1 MCKERLFL
9 ISERVRCISPFFFGV
24 GQSTPRYGGQAV
36 IEGIMIRGQNNV
48 AIAVRAP
55 SGNIVTRVKK
65 INTLFTGK
73 LRSIPIIRGVI
84 ALAETLSLGME
95 ALNYS
100 SQVANDEED
109 TPPGKFSS
117 AIMILISLSIAIGLF
132 FILPLVVSKPFEGLL
147 GSDVVSNVAEGI
159 IRLAVF
165 LIYVTVISLMP
176 DIRRVYM
183 YHGAEHMAVHAQEKG
198 DPLTIQEIRKYPTAH
213 PRCGTAFLLTI
224 MVIAIIVFTLIP
236 REPLWL
242 VVGSRI
248 VLIPLIASLSYE
260 FIRFNSKYETN
271 KFVSKMSVPS
281 LLLQSLTTKIPD
293 DDQIEVA
300 INAMESAID
309 ADRDLE

>member
-1 MCKERLFL
+1 M
-9 ISERVRCISPFFFGV
+9 ISESVRCISPFFFGV

>member
-1 MCKERLFL
+1 M

-36 IEGIMIRGQNNV
+36 IEGIMIRGQNNF
-48 AIAVRAP
+48 AIAIRAP

>member
-1 MCKERLFL
+1 
-9 ISERVRCISPFFFGV
+9 
-24 GQSTPRYGGQAV
+24 
-36 IEGIMIRGQNNV
+36 MIRGQNNV

-73 LRSIPIIRGVI
+73 LRSIPIIRGII

>member
-1 MCKERLFL
+1 M
-9 ISERVRCISPFFFGV
+9 ISKRVRYISPFFFGV
-24 GQSTPRYGGQAV
+24 GQSAPRYGGQAV

-65 INTLFTGK
+65 INSLFTGK
-73 LRSIPIIRGVI
+73 LRSIPIIRGII

-100 SQVANDEED
+100 SQVANEEED

-260 FIRFNSKYETN
+260 FIRFNSKHETN
-271 KFVSKMSVPS
+271 KFVSKMSVPN

-300 INAMESAID
+300 INAMESAIQ
-309 ADRDLE
+309 ADSQID

>member
-1 MCKERLFL
+1 
-9 ISERVRCISPFFFGV
+9 
-24 GQSTPRYGGQAV
+24 
-36 IEGIMIRGQNNV
+36 MIRGQNNV

-260 FIRFNSKYETN
+260 FIRFNSKHETN
-271 KFVSKMSVPS
+271 KFVSKMSVPN

-300 INAMESAID
+300 INAMESAIQ
-309 ADRDLE
+309 ADSQIE

>member
-1 MCKERLFL
+1 M
-9 ISERVRCISPFFFGV
+9 ISKRVRYISPFFFGV
-24 GQSTPRYGGQAV
+24 GQPAPRYGGQAV

-65 INTLFTGK
+65 INSLITGK
-73 LRSIPIIRGVI
+73 LRSIPIIRGII

-100 SQVANDEED
+100 SQVANEEED

-260 FIRFNSKYETN
+260 FIRFNSKHETN
-271 KFVSKMSVPS
+271 KFVSKMSVPN

-300 INAMESAID
+300 INAMESAIQ
-309 ADRDLE
+309 ADSQIEE

>member
-1 MCKERLFL
+1 MIRK
-9 ISERVRCISPFFFGV
+9 RVRHISPFFFGV
-24 GQSTPRYGGQAV
+24 GQSAPRYGGQAV

-65 INTLFTGK
+65 INSLFTGK
-73 LRSIPIIRGVI
+73 LRSIPIIRGII

-100 SQVANDEED
+100 SQVANEEED

-147 GSDVVSNVAEGI
+147 GSDVVSNIAEGI

-198 DPLTIQEIRKYPTAH
+198 DPLTIQEIRKYPTAP

-260 FIRFNSKYETN
+260 FIRFNSKHETN
-271 KFVSKMSVPS
+271 KFVSKMSVPN

-300 INAMESAID
+300 INAMESAIQ
-309 ADRDLE
+309 ADSQID

>member
-1 MCKERLFL
+1 M
-9 ISERVRCISPFFFGV
+9 ISKRVRYISPFFFGV
-24 GQSTPRYGGQAV
+24 GQSAPRYGGQAV

-73 LRSIPIIRGVI
+73 LRSIPIIRGII

-100 SQVANDEED
+100 SQVANEEED

-260 FIRFNSKYETN
+260 FIRFNSKHETN
-271 KFVSKMSVPS
+271 KFVSKMSVPN

-300 INAMESAID
+300 INAMESAIQ
-309 ADRDLE
+309 ADSQID

>member
-1 MCKERLFL
+1 M

-260 FIRFNSKYETN
+260 FIRFNSKHETN
-271 KFVSKMSVPS
+271 KFVSKMSVPN

-300 INAMESAID
+300 INAMESAIQ
-309 ADRDLE
+309 ADSQIE

>member
-1 MCKERLFL
+1 M
-9 ISERVRCISPFFFGV
+9 
-24 GQSTPRYGGQAV
+24 GQSPPRYGGQAV
-36 IEGIMIRGQNNV
+36 IEGIMIRGQSNV
-48 AIAVRAP
+48 AISVRAP

-73 LRSIPIIRGVI
+73 LRTIPIVRGII

-109 TPPGKFSS
+109 TPPGKLSS
-117 AIMILISLSIAIGLF
+117 AIMILISLSIAIGIF
-132 FILPLVVSKPFEGLL
+132 FILPLFASKPLEGLL
-147 GSDVVSNVAEGI
+147 GSDVISNIAEGI

-183 YHGAEHMAVHAQEKG
+183 YHGAEHMAVHAQERG
-198 DPLTIQEIRKYPTAH
+198 DPLTIEEIRKYPTAH

-224 MVIAIIVFTLIP
+224 MVIAIIVFTFIP

-242 VVGSRI
+242 VIGSRI

-260 FIRFNSKYETN
+260 FIRFNSKYEAN
-271 KFVSKMSVPS
+271 KFLSKLSVPN

-300 INAMESAID
+300 ITAMESAIQ
-309 ADRDLE
+309 ADRE

>member
-1 MCKERLFL
+1 M
-9 ISERVRCISPFFFGV
+9 RCISPFFFGM
-24 GQSTPRYGGQAV
+24 GQSSPRYGGQAV
-36 IEGIMIRGQNNV
+36 IEGIMIRGQSNV
-48 AIAVRAP
+48 AISVRAP

-73 LRSIPIIRGVI
+73 LRTIPIVRGII

-109 TPPGKFSS
+109 TPPGKLSS
-117 AIMILISLSIAIGLF
+117 AIMILISLSIAIGIF
-132 FILPLVVSKPFEGLL
+132 FILPLFASKPLEGLL

-198 DPLTIQEIRKYPTAH
+198 DPLTIEEIRKYPTAH

-224 MVIAIIVFTLIP
+224 MVIAIIVFTFIP

-242 VVGSRI
+242 VIGSRI

-260 FIRFNSKYETN
+260 FIRFNSKYEAN
-271 KFVSKMSVPS
+271 KFLSKLSVPN

-300 INAMESAID
+300 ITAMESAIH
-309 ADRDLE
+309 ADRE

>member
-1 MCKERLFL
+1 M

-309 ADRDLE
+309 ADRDLK

>member
-1 MCKERLFL
+1 
-9 ISERVRCISPFFFGV
+9 
-24 GQSTPRYGGQAV
+24 
-36 IEGIMIRGQNNV
+36 MIRGQNNV

-65 INTLFTGK
+65 INSLFTGK
-73 LRSIPIIRGVI
+73 LRSIPIIRGII

-100 SQVANDEED
+100 SQVANEEED

-260 FIRFNSKYETN
+260 FIRFNSKHETN
-271 KFVSKMSVPS
+271 KFVSKMSVPN

-300 INAMESAID
+300 INAMESAIQ
-309 ADRDLE
+309 ADSQID

>member
-1 MCKERLFL
+1 MIRK
-9 ISERVRCISPFFFGV
+9 RVRCISPFFFGM
-24 GQSTPRYGGQAV
+24 GQSAPRYGGQAV
-36 IEGIMIRGQNNV
+36 IEGIMIRGQSNV
-48 AIAVRAP
+48 AISVRAP

-73 LRSIPIIRGVI
+73 LRTIPIVRGII

-109 TPPGKFSS
+109 TPPGKLSS
-117 AIMILISLSIAIGLF
+117 AIMILISLSIAIGIF
-132 FILPLVVSKPFEGLL
+132 FILPLFASKPLEGLL

-198 DPLTIQEIRKYPTAH
+198 DPLTIEEIRKYPTAH

-224 MVIAIIVFTLIP
+224 MVIAIIVFTFIP

-242 VVGSRI
+242 VIGSRI

-271 KFVSKMSVPS
+271 KFLSKLSVPN

-300 INAMESAID
+300 ITAMESAIH
-309 ADRDLE
+309 ADRE

>member
-1 MCKERLFL
+1 M
-9 ISERVRCISPFFFGV
+9 ISKRVRYVSPFFFGV
-24 GQSTPRYGGQAV
+24 GQSAPRYGGQAV

-55 SGNIVTRVKK
+55 SGNIVTRVKE
-65 INTLFTGK
+65 INSLFTGK
-73 LRSIPIIRGVI
+73 LRSIPIIRGII

-100 SQVANDEED
+100 SQVANEEED

-260 FIRFNSKYETN
+260 FIRFNSKHETN
-271 KFVSKMSVPS
+271 KFVSKMSVPN

-300 INAMESAID
+300 INAMESAIQ
-309 ADRDLE
+309 ADSQID

>member
-1 MCKERLFL
+1 M

-65 INTLFTGK
+65 INSLFTGK
-73 LRSIPIIRGVI
+73 LRSIPIIRGII

-100 SQVANDEED
+100 SQVANEEED

>member
-1 MCKERLFL
+1 M
-9 ISERVRCISPFFFGV
+9 ISKRVRYVSPFFFGV
-24 GQSTPRYGGQAV
+24 GQSAPRYGGQAV

-65 INTLFTGK
+65 INSLFTGK
-73 LRSIPIIRGVI
+73 LRSIPIIRGII

-100 SQVANDEED
+100 SQVANEEED

-248 VLIPLIASLSYE
+248 VLIQLIASLSYE
-260 FIRFNSKYETN
+260 FIRFNSKHETN
-271 KFVSKMSVPS
+271 KFVSKMSVPN

-300 INAMESAID
+300 INAMESAIQ
-309 ADRDLE
+309 ADSQID

>member
-1 MCKERLFL
+1 M

-84 ALAETLSLGME
+84 ALVETLSLGME

-198 DPLTIQEIRKYPTAH
+198 DPLTIEEIRKYPTAH

-260 FIRFNSKYETN
+260 FIRFNSKYEAN

>member
-1 MCKERLFL
+1 
-9 ISERVRCISPFFFGV
+9 
-24 GQSTPRYGGQAV
+24 
-36 IEGIMIRGQNNV
+36 MIRGQNNV

-260 FIRFNSKYETN
+260 FIRLW
-271 KFVSKMSVPS
+271 
-281 LLLQSLTTKIPD
+281 LLTILFI
-293 DDQIEVA
+293 
-300 INAMESAID
+300 
-309 ADRDLE
+309 

>member
-1 MCKERLFL
+1 MIRK
-9 ISERVRCISPFFFGV
+9 RVRCISPFFFGM
-24 GQSTPRYGGQAV
+24 GQSSPRYGGQAV
-36 IEGIMIRGQNNV
+36 IEGIMIRGQSNV
-48 AIAVRAP
+48 AISVRAP

-73 LRSIPIIRGVI
+73 LRTIPIVRGII

-109 TPPGKFSS
+109 TPPGKLSS
-117 AIMILISLSIAIGLF
+117 AIMILISLSIAIGIF
-132 FILPLVVSKPFEGLL
+132 FILPLFASKPLEGLL

-198 DPLTIQEIRKYPTAH
+198 DPLTIEEIRKYPTAH

-224 MVIAIIVFTLIP
+224 MVIAIIVFTFIP

-242 VVGSRI
+242 VIGSRI

-260 FIRFNSKYETN
+260 FIRFNSKYEAN
-271 KFVSKMSVPS
+271 KFLSKLSVPN

-300 INAMESAID
+300 ITAMESAIH
-309 ADRDLE
+309 ADRE

>member
-1 MCKERLFL
+1 M

>member
-1 MCKERLFL
+1 M
-9 ISERVRCISPFFFGV
+9 ISKRVRYVSPFFFGV
-24 GQSTPRYGGQAV
+24 GQSAPRYGGQAV

>member
-1 MCKERLFL
+1 M
-9 ISERVRCISPFFFGV
+9 RCISPFFFGV

-65 INTLFTGK
+65 INSLFTGK

>member
-1 MCKERLFL
+1 
-9 ISERVRCISPFFFGV
+9 VRCISPFFFGV

-109 TPPGKFSS
+109 SPPGKFSS

>member
-1 MCKERLFL
+1 M
-9 ISERVRCISPFFFGV
+9 ISKRVRYISPFFFGV
-24 GQSTPRYGGQAV
+24 GQSAPRYGGQAV

-65 INTLFTGK
+65 INSLFTGK
-73 LRSIPIIRGVI
+73 LRSIPIIRGII

-100 SQVANDEED
+100 SQVANEEED

-260 FIRFNSKYETN
+260 FIRFNSKHETN
-271 KFVSKMSVPS
+271 KFVSKMSVPN

-300 INAMESAID
+300 INAMESAIQ
-309 ADRDLE
+309 ADSQIEE

>member
-1 MCKERLFL
+1 M
-9 ISERVRCISPFFFGV
+9 ISKRVRYVSPFFFGV
-24 GQSTPRYGGQAV
+24 GQSAPRYGGQAV

-65 INTLFTGK
+65 INSLFTGK
-73 LRSIPIIRGVI
+73 LRSIPIIRGII

-100 SQVANDEED
+100 SQVANEEED

-260 FIRFNSKYETN
+260 FIRFNSKHETN
-271 KFVSKMSVPS
+271 KFVSKMSVPN

-300 INAMESAID
+300 INAMESAIQ
-309 ADRDLE
+309 ADSQID

>member
-1 MCKERLFL
+1 
-9 ISERVRCISPFFFGV
+9 
-24 GQSTPRYGGQAV
+24 
-36 IEGIMIRGQNNV
+36 MIRGQDNV
-48 AIAVRAP
+48 AISVRAP

-73 LRSIPIIRGVI
+73 LRSIPIIRGII

-100 SQVANDEED
+100 SQVANEEED
-109 TPPGKFSS
+109 APPGKFSS
-117 AIMILISLSIAIGLF
+117 VIMILISLSIAIGIF
-132 FILPLVVSKPFEGLL
+132 FILPLMVSKPFEGLL
-147 GSDVVSNVAEGI
+147 GSDVISNIAEGV

-198 DPLTIQEIRKYPTAH
+198 DPLTIEEIRKYPTAH

-224 MVIAIIVFTLIP
+224 MVIAIIVFTFIP
-236 REPLWL
+236 RDPLWL
-242 VVGSRI
+242 VVSSRI

-260 FIRFNSKYETN
+260 FIRFNSKYEAN
-271 KFVSKMSVPS
+271 KFVSKLSVPN

-300 INAMESAID
+300 ISAMESAIH
-309 ADRDLE
+309 ADNEPE

>member
-1 MCKERLFL
+1 M

-236 REPLWL
+236 REPSWL

>member
-1 MCKERLFL
+1 M
-9 ISERVRCISPFFFGV
+9 ISKRVRNVSPFFFDT

-36 IEGIMIRGQNNV
+36 IEGIMIRGQDNV
-48 AIAVRAP
+48 AISVRAP

-73 LRSIPIIRGVI
+73 LRSIPIIRGII

-100 SQVANDEED
+100 SQVANEEED
-109 TPPGKFSS
+109 APPGKFSS
-117 AIMILISLSIAIGLF
+117 VIMILISLSIAIGIF
-132 FILPLVVSKPFEGLL
+132 FILPLMVSKPFEGLL
-147 GSDVVSNVAEGI
+147 GSDVISNIAEGV

-198 DPLTIQEIRKYPTAH
+198 DPLTIEEIRKYPTAH

-224 MVIAIIVFTLIP
+224 MVIAIIVFTFIP
-236 REPLWL
+236 RDPLWL
-242 VVGSRI
+242 VVSSRI

-260 FIRFNSKYETN
+260 FIRFNSKYEAN
-271 KFVSKMSVPS
+271 KFVSKLSVPN

-300 INAMESAID
+300 ISAMESAIH
-309 ADRDLE
+309 ADNEPE

>member
-1 MCKERLFL
+1 M
-9 ISERVRCISPFFFGV
+9 
-24 GQSTPRYGGQAV
+24 GQSPPRYGGQAV
-36 IEGIMIRGQNNV
+36 IEGIMIRGQSNV
-48 AIAVRAP
+48 AISVRAP

-73 LRSIPIIRGVI
+73 LRTIPIVRGII

-109 TPPGKFSS
+109 TPPGKLSS
-117 AIMILISLSIAIGLF
+117 AIMILISLSIAIGIF
-132 FILPLVVSKPFEGLL
+132 FILPLFASKPLEGLL

-198 DPLTIQEIRKYPTAH
+198 DPLTIEEIRKYPTAH

-224 MVIAIIVFTLIP
+224 MVIAIIVFTFIP

-242 VVGSRI
+242 VIGSRI

-260 FIRFNSKYETN
+260 FIRFNSKYEAN
-271 KFVSKMSVPS
+271 KFLSKLSVPN

-300 INAMESAID
+300 ITAMESAIH
-309 ADRDLE
+309 ADRE

>member
-1 MCKERLFL
+1 M
-9 ISERVRCISPFFFGV
+9 
-24 GQSTPRYGGQAV
+24 GQSAPRYGGQAV
-36 IEGIMIRGQNNV
+36 IEGRMIRGQSNV
-48 AIAVRAP
+48 AISVRAP

-73 LRSIPIIRGVI
+73 LRTIPIVRGII

-109 TPPGKFSS
+109 TPPGKLSS
-117 AIMILISLSIAIGLF
+117 AIMILISLSIAIGIF
-132 FILPLVVSKPFEGLL
+132 FILPLFASKPLEGLL

-198 DPLTIQEIRKYPTAH
+198 DPLTIEEIRKYPTAH

-224 MVIAIIVFTLIP
+224 MVIAIIVFTFIP

-242 VVGSRI
+242 VIGLS
-248 VLIPLIASLSYE
+248 LIHI
-260 FIRFNSKYETN
+260 
-271 KFVSKMSVPS
+271 
-281 LLLQSLTTKIPD
+281 
-293 DDQIEVA
+293 
-300 INAMESAID
+300 
-309 ADRDLE
+309 

>member
-1 MCKERLFL
+1 M

-271 KFVSKMSVPS
+271 KFISKMSVPS

-300 INAMESAID
+300 INAMESAIG